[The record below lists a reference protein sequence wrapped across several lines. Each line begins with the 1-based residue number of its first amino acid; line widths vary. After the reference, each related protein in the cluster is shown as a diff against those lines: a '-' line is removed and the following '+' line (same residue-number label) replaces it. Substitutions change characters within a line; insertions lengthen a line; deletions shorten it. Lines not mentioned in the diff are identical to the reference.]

1 MRVTRYDAAQEVR
14 GRVDTNTV
22 ARLDEVGGLAEVLA
36 ALGQLR
42 REDPTARMLCTLDD
56 VDQCLHTSV
65 HATEDDRLWFDD
77 GTDDEDPAVRRK
89 VDDARVAHVAAALE
103 DPGSRVE
110 WEQLPGQRVGGK
122 VDVAALGRGEPEAGR
137 VPGRRRA
144 RAAGPVGRDDLVIA
158 GIPNGYGPPPR
169 RPRRRGRS
177 SPI

>member
-77 GTDDEDPAVRRK
+77 GTDDEDPCRAAEGGRRAGG
-89 VDDARVAHVAAALE
+89 ARRRR
-103 DPGSRVE
+103 PRGSRVE
-110 WEQLPGQRVGGK
+110 GGVGATAG
-122 VDVAALGRGEPEAGR
+122 AARGRQ
-137 VPGRRRA
+137 GRRRGA
-144 RAAGPVGRDDLVIA
+144 RSR
-158 GIPNGYGPPPR
+158 
-169 RPRRRGRS
+169 
-177 SPI
+177 